1 VIEGLRALFTEPS
14 FPSLHVMVVHFP
26 IAFIAVAPLLDL
38 GCLVFRDRVWLDRAA
53 AAMYLM
59 GTLGAGAA
67 YLLGEEAAEAVQ
79 SMTPAVESAVADHQ
93 AQAVIA
99 LVVLAAVTLLRL
111 MVTWMGRNDRRIKVG
126 IFRLLAL
133 PAAVAAL
140 AMLALTADLGG
151 ALVYRHGV
159 GVEISNVQHP
169 ER

>member
-1 VIEGLRALFTEPS
+1 MIEALRALVAEPS

-26 IAFIAVAPLLDL
+26 IAFIAFAPLLDL
-38 GCLVFRDRVWLDRAA
+38 ACLVFRDRVWLDRAA
-53 AAMYLM
+53 AAMYLV

-79 SMTPAVESAVADHQ
+79 SMTPATESVLADHE
-93 AQAVIA
+93 AQAVIT
-99 LVVLAAVTLLRL
+99 LVVLAAATLIRL
-111 MVTWMGRNDRRIKVG
+111 IVTWLGRDDRRIKIG

-133 PAAVAAL
+133 PAVIAAL

-151 ALVYRHGV
+151 QLVYRHGV
-159 GVEISNVQHP
+159 GVTVESS